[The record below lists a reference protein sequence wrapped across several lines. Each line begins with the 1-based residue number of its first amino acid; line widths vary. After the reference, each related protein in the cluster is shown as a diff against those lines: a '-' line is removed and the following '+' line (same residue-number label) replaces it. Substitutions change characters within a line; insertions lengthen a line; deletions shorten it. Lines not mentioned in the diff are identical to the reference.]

1 MRTTYLYTVLAN
13 VFIMEKEI
21 IITVKAPVECT
32 DEQFQ
37 EWAEYCL
44 GNRGVISVENPLHA
58 YDLEASD
65 VDVR

>member
-1 MRTTYLYTVLAN
+1 
-13 VFIMEKEI
+13 MEKEI
-21 IITVKAPVECT
+21 TITVKAPIECT

-44 GNRGVISVENPLHA
+44 GYRGSMSIKNPLYK

-65 VDVR
+65 VFVC

>member
-1 MRTTYLYTVLAN
+1 
-13 VFIMEKEI
+13 MEKEI
-21 IITVKAPVECT
+21 RLKVKAPVECT

-44 GNRGVISVENPLHA
+44 WYSGYISGDNPLHG

-65 VDVR
+65 IDVC

>member
-1 MRTTYLYTVLAN
+1 MK
-13 VFIMEKEI
+13 KEI

-44 GNRGVISVENPLHA
+44 GYRGGMSAENPLHE
-58 YDLEASD
+58 YDLEAND